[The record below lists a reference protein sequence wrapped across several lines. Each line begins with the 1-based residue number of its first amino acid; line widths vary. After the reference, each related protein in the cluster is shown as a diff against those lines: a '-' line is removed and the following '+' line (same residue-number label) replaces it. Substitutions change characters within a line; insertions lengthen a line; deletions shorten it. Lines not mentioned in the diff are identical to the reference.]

1 MDKEYIER
9 EAVLR
14 HKRKMSGTDFGGDFW
29 DEAVLCEEIWKI
41 PKADVAEVKHGEWIW
56 KHVYGTEWS
65 MLCCSVCNEIRNA
78 IGSFKYCPNCGA
90 RMDGKIK

>member
-14 HKRKMSGTDFGGDFW
+14 RKRKMSGADFGGEFW

-41 PKADVAEVKHGEWIW
+41 PKADVAEVKHGHWNDGICTNCGFAALYYSRGTVQ
-56 KHVYGTEWS
+56 VYTD
-65 MLCCSVCNEIRNA
+65 
-78 IGSFKYCPNCGA
+78 YCPNCGA
-90 RMDGKIK
+90 KMDLEV